1 MYTHTTTD
9 IDQVRRFNRTVARR
23 IGVLDERF
31 LGRGR
36 PFGESRVLFEI
47 GGGGIEVRELRVRLG
62 LDSGYASR
70 ILRALEKEKL
80 ITTTTAPGDARVR
93 FASLT
98 AKGRREWEEIDR
110 RSDGVAKSILA
121 PLDAKRRAELIS
133 AMDQI
138 ERLLRVSA
146 LAIAPEPAD
155 SGVARW
161 CLQQYFDLLE
171 ERFEEGYD
179 PANAQPTDAHEFI
192 APNGVFLVARAA
204 GEPVGCG
211 ALKTAGPGL
220 GEIKRVWVAENTRG
234 LGIGQRLLDE
244 LESASRTMGHKR
256 IRLDTN
262 KSLTEA
268 QAMYLKNGYVEVP
281 PFNDDPY
288 PDHWFEKVLG

>member
-1 MYTHTTTD
+1 MVSQVTD
-9 IDQVRRFNRTVARR
+9 DIEQVRRFNRTVAQR

-47 GGGGIEVRELRVRLG
+47 GESGIQVRELRVRLG

-70 ILRALEKEKL
+70 LLRALESEGL
-80 ITTTTAPGDARVR
+80 IETRAATGDARVR

-98 AKGRREWEEIDR
+98 DKGRREWREIDR
-110 RSDGVAKSILA
+110 RSDGVARSILE
-121 PLDAKRRAELIS
+121 PLDRKRREELIS
-133 AMDQI
+133 AMHRI
-138 ERLLRVSA
+138 ERLLRASA
-146 LAIAPEPAD
+146 VVITAQPAD
-155 SGVARW
+155 SIVARW

-171 ERFEEGYD
+171 ARFDGGYD
-179 PANAQPTDAHEFI
+179 PANAQPADAHEFS
-192 APNGVFLVARAA
+192 PPKGVFLVARAA

-211 ALKTAGPGL
+211 ALKTAAPAL
-220 GEIKRVWVAENTRG
+220 GEIKRVWVAESARG

-244 LESASRTMGHKR
+244 LETASRGMGHTR

-268 QAMYLKNGYVEVP
+268 QALYLKNGYVEVP

-288 PDHWFEKVLG
+288 PDHWFEKVLP

>member
-1 MYTHTTTD
+1 MNARSAND
-9 IDQVRRFNRTVARR
+9 VDRVRRFNRTVARR

-47 GGGGIEVRELRVRLG
+47 GRNGIEVRELRVRLG

-70 ILRALEKEKL
+70 ILRALEGERL
-80 ITTTTAPGDARVR
+80 IETSTASGDARVR

-98 AKGRREWEEIDR
+98 EKGRREWEEIDR

-121 PLDAKRRAELIS
+121 PLDAKRRAELVV
-133 AMDQI
+133 AMDRI
-138 ERLLRVSA
+138 ERLLRASA

-155 SGVARW
+155 SAVARW
-161 CLQQYFDLLE
+161 CLQQYFDLLN
-171 ERFEEGYD
+171 ERFAGGYD
-179 PANAQPTDAHEFI
+179 PENAQPADAHEFT
-192 APNGVFLVARAA
+192 APKGIFLVARAA

-211 ALKTAGPGL
+211 ALKTAGPEL

-234 LGIGQRLLDE
+234 LGIGQQLLGE
-244 LESASRTMGHKR
+244 LEKASRSMGHTR

>member
-1 MYTHTTTD
+1 MVSHATND
-9 IDQVRRFNRTVARR
+9 LEQVRRFNRTVARR

-47 GGGGIEVRELRVRLG
+47 GEDGIEVRELRVRLG

-70 ILRALEKEKL
+70 LLRALENEGL
-80 ITTTTAPGDARVR
+80 IETTAAPSDARVR
-93 FASLT
+93 FVSLT
-98 AKGRREWEEIDR
+98 DKGRREWKEIDQ
-110 RSDGVAKSILA
+110 RSDGVARSILEA
-121 PLDAKRRAELIS
+121 LDPERRAELVS
-133 AMDQI
+133 AMNRI
-138 ERLLRVSA
+138 ERLLRASA
-146 LAIAPEPAD
+146 VVIAAEPAD
-155 SGVARW
+155 SVVARW

-171 ERFEEGYD
+171 ARFDEGYD
-179 PANAQPTDAHEFI
+179 PANAQPADAHEFTSPKG
-192 APNGVFLVARAA
+192 AFLVARAA

-211 ALKTAGPGL
+211 ALKTAAAGL
-220 GEIKRVWVAENTRG
+220 GEIKRLWVAERARG

-244 LESASRTMGHKR
+244 LEKASREMGHAR

-268 QAMYLKNGYVEVP
+268 QALYLKNGYVEVP

-288 PDHWFEKVLG
+288 PDHWFEKTLP

>member
-1 MYTHTTTD
+1 MDTHAPAD
-9 IDQVRRFNRTVARR
+9 IDQVRRFNRTVAQR

-47 GGGGIEVRELRVRLG
+47 GRDGIEVRELRVRLG

-80 ITTTTAPGDARVR
+80 ITTTAAAGDARVR

-98 AKGRREWEEIDR
+98 AKGQREWEEIDR

-121 PLDAKRRAELIS
+121 PLDARRRSELVS
-133 AMDQI
+133 AMDRI
-138 ERLLRVSA
+138 ERLLRASD
-146 LAIAPEPAD
+146 LSIAPEPAD
-155 SGVARW
+155 NAVARW
-161 CLQQYFDLLE
+161 CLQQYFDLLND
-171 ERFEEGYD
+171 RFEGGYD
-179 PANAQPTDAHEFI
+179 PAHAQPADAHEFT
-192 APNGVFLVARAA
+192 APKGVFLVARAA

-211 ALKTAGPGL
+211 ALKTAGAEL
-220 GEIKRVWVAENTRG
+220 GEIKRLWVAENTRG

-244 LESASRTMGHKR
+244 LESAGKAMGHKR
-256 IRLDTN
+256 VRLDTN

-288 PDHWFEKVLG
+288 PDHWFEKALD